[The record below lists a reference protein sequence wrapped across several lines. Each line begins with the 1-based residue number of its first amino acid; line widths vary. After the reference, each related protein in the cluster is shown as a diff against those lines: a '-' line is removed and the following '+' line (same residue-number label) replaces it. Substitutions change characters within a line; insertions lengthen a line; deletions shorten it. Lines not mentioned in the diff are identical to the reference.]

1 MCEVSHNYPARL
13 DKLLKDE
20 DFKLVKEEFKK
31 FLESSDSVKE
41 AIFKFQDS
49 MLLPIVVGYN
59 TELAECD
66 KTIDD
71 YYFFLLVRWD
81 AMLC

>member
-1 MCEVSHNYPARL
+1 MPYVSQNYPARL
-13 DKLLKDE
+13 DLLLKDE
-20 DFKLVKEEFKK
+20 DYKLIQEEFKK

-49 MLLPIVVGYN
+49 MLLPIVVGYD
-59 TELAECD
+59 TKLAECE
-66 KTIDD
+66 KTIND

-81 AMLC
+81 ANLC